1 MEKEL
6 NRNQKSIVDDFI
18 LDSELFDKETLRA
31 SIITTAGR
39 CEPMFTDPEF
49 FYDCCSY
56 FWSKYKYTF
65 EKWFSALE
73 LEYNPLENF
82 SRHETRKFTPGVDS
96 TTTHSGTDTDTHS
109 GTDTDTHSG
118 TDTDTHSGTDT
129 ETPSGKVTITND
141 TERGQNVTVETK
153 VSSYDDNN
161 YLPKEQVITTPGAN
175 QKDST
180 TQTTEY
186 DDAKT
191 EYEHGEV
198 IETAH
203 GHVIETEHGEVIETA
218 HGHVI
223 TETKDGHDDTKIDIT
238 GNNGVSFGK
247 LIDDELKTASFPI
260 YQKITDIFCLELL
273 ITVY

>member
-6 NRNQKSIVDDFI
+6 NRSEKSIVDAFE
-18 LDSELFDKETLRA
+18 LDSDLFDKETLRA

-39 CEPMFTDPEF
+39 CEPMFTDPDF
-49 FYDCCSY
+49 FYDCCAY

-65 EKWFSALE
+65 NKWFSALE
-73 LEYNPLENF
+73 LEYNPIDNF
-82 SRHETRKFTPGVDS
+82 SRHETRKFTPGVTS
-96 TTTHSGTDTDTHS
+96 TKTHS

-129 ETPSGKVTITND
+129 ETPSGKVTVTND
-141 TERGQNVTVETK
+141 TERGQSQTVETK
-153 VSSYDDNN
+153 VSAYEDSTYS
-161 YLPKEQVITTPGAN
+161 PKEQVITTPGAN
-175 QKDST
+175 QKDTNTS
-180 TQTTEY
+180 TTEY

-198 IETAH
+198 IET
-203 GHVIETEHGEVIETA
+203 EHGEVIETA

-223 TETKDGHDDTKIDIT
+223 TDTKTGFDKTDIDIT
-238 GNNGVSFGK
+238 GNTGVSFPK
-247 LIDDELKTASFPI
+247 LISEELETASFPI